1 MKRWMW
7 MTLAAVLV
15 IGAGVT
21 LVALPGGQEW
31 TTSSPEAL
39 AEYEAGWDAL
49 MKLYGDEASTHFRR
63 AAELDPGFVVAK
75 LMCVDSVMHDDKE
88 KGEAL
93 FDEVLAADTSKLT
106 PRERFFIERARAYR
120 EERRDDIPRIVDEY
134 LAKYP
139 NDPYVLNE
147 KAQRAFG
154 RGQFDE
160 AERLYQ
166 RLADISPNWVIA
178 YNQLGYI
185 KMSKGQFAEAEEHFK
200 SYRFVAPDQA
210 NPHDSLGELFVAL
223 GRYAE
228 AEQSFE
234 NAIRIKPDFWAAYEH
249 IALMKSFTGD
259 LEGTR
264 EIIARARAAGAP
276 ESLVEAFDCHEQY
289 MALHTSGAWREI
301 LELSQNSKCTEKR
314 DPNFP
319 KVITHLAA
327 CEIGDWETADV
338 IESEAVDLL
347 AEVADKAPPK
357 NVDML
362 RGAIA
367 HMRGVRLALQG
378 DYPAAEE
385 QLLAAD
391 DKLTYIEASAA
402 IFKLYNRMILA
413 ELLFA
418 NDQDAEAHALLTKVR
433 GVNPAW
439 VAEFEDSGL
448 SLLGLER
455 S

>member
-7 MTLAAVLV
+7 MALAAVLV

-39 AEYEAGWDAL
+39 AEYQAGWDSM
-49 MKLYGDEASTHFRR
+49 MKLYGDEANRHFRR
-63 AAELDPGFVVAK
+63 AAELDPDFVVAK
-75 LMCVDSVMHDDKE
+75 LACAEWAMYDDKE
-88 KGEAL
+88 NSEAL
-93 FDEVLAADTSKLT
+93 MKEVLAADTSKLT
-106 PRERFFIERARAYR
+106 PRERYFVERARAIH
-120 EERRDDIPRIVDEY
+120 ENRRDDIPGLIDAY

-147 KAQRAFG
+147 KAQRAFV

-166 RLADISPNWVIA
+166 RLAEISPNWVIA

-228 AEQSFE
+228 AEESFE
-234 NAIRIKPDFWAAYEH
+234 KAIQIKPDFWAAYQH
-249 IALMKSFTGD
+249 IALMKSFTGN

-264 EIIARARAAGAP
+264 EIIARAKAAGAP
-276 ESLVEAFDCHEQY
+276 EEMVASLDCLEQY
-289 MALHTSGAWREI
+289 MALYSSRSWS
-301 LELSQNSKCTEKR
+301 ELVDMSQSSKCVEKP
-314 DPNFP
+314 DPSFP
-319 KVITHLAA
+319 KIITHLAA
-327 CEIGDWETADV
+327 CKLGDWEEAES
-338 IESEAVDLL
+338 IERDAVELL
-347 AEVADKAPPK
+347 AEVADKAAPK
-357 NVDML
+357 NVERL

-367 HMRGVRLALQG
+367 HMKGVRLALQG

-385 QLLAAD
+385 QLRAAD
-391 DKLTYIEASAA
+391 DQLSYVEAGTA
-402 IFKLYNRMILA
+402 IFKLYNRTMLA
-413 ELLFA
+413 ELLLA
-418 NDQDAEAHALLTKVR
+418 DGQDAEAHELMAEVR

-439 VAEFEDSGL
+439 ATRVEASGL

-455 S
+455 G

>member
-1 MKRWMW
+1 MW
-7 MTLAAVLV
+7 MTLAGVVVAA
-15 IGAGVT
+15 AGVT
-21 LVALPGGQEW
+21 LGVLPKEQEW
-31 TTSSPEAL
+31 TTASPEAL
-39 AEYEAGWDAL
+39 AEFQAGVDAQMKVYEADAARQF
-49 MKLYGDEASTHFRR
+49 ER
-63 AAELDPGFVVAK
+63 ALELDPDFVIANLKSLQYVP
-75 LMCVDSVMHDDKE
+75 HDDSE
-88 KGEAL
+88 LREARWAK
-93 FDEVLAADTSKLT
+93 VVAADTSKLT
-106 PRERFFIERARAYR
+106 PRERFFVERRIAQH
-120 EERRDDIPRIVDEY
+120 EERSDDADALLDEY
-134 LAKYP
+134 VTKYP
-139 NDPYVLNE
+139 NDPYILNE
-147 KAQRAFG
+147 KALYTWHAG
-154 RGQFDE
+154 RMEE
-160 AERLYQ
+160 AEKLYQ
-166 RLADISPNWVIA
+166 RLVEMSPNWVIA

-249 IALMKSFTGD
+249 IGLMKSFTGD

-276 ESLVEAFDCHEQY
+276 ESLVTAFDCHEQY
-289 MALHTSGAWREI
+289 MALYASGAWREI

-319 KVITHLAA
+319 KIITHLAA
-327 CEIGDWETADV
+327 CEIGDWETADS
-338 IESEAVDLL
+338 IERDAFDLL

-367 HMRGVRLALQG
+367 HMQGVRLAMQG

-391 DKLTYIEASAA
+391 DKLTYIDASAA

-418 NDQDAEAHALLTKVR
+418 DDQDAEAHALLAKVR